1 MMLPITARARLLS
14 LALPKF
20 PPGKGKKKIPKKEKP
35 ILQQQ
40 TLDVIGNENST
51 EKTAITTS

>member
-1 MMLPITARARLLS
+1 MMLPITARAKIIIVS
-14 LALPKF
+14 PPKVSAW
-20 PPGKGKKKIPKKEKP
+20 KRKKKIPKKEKP

>member
-1 MMLPITARARLLS
+1 MLPITARARLLS
-14 LALPKF
+14 LALQKF
-20 PPGKGKKKIPKKEKP
+20 PPGKGKKKNPKKEKP